1 MGPYSTQDLQDEF
14 LSVIRT
20 SQETV
25 VEAVKTWVDT
35 VKAVTPK
42 APSIQLPLAGKLPTP
57 EGVVTSAYDFAEKL
71 LSSQRQFAE
80 ELVKAT
86 APLLPGNSETE
97 EPGDGAEK
105 PRPATKRKP
114 STTAE

>member
-1 MGPYSTQDLQDEF
+1 MPGYSPQDVQDE
-14 LSVIRT
+14 LLKVIRT

-42 APSIQLPLAGKLPTP
+42 VSSAQLPLAEKLPKAQDI
-57 EGVVTSAYDFAEKL
+57 VTNAYDFAEKL
-71 LSSQRQFAE
+71 LSGQRQFAV

-86 APLLPGNSETE
+86 APLRPGSGPYDE
-97 EPGDGAEK
+97 GAD
-105 PRPATKRKP
+105 AA
-114 STTAE
+114 AE

>member
-1 MGPYSTQDLQDEF
+1 MPSYSPQDVQDE
-14 LSVIRT
+14 LLKVIRT

-42 APSIQLPLAGKLPTP
+42 ISSAQLPLAEKLPKP
-57 EGVVTSAYDFAEKL
+57 QDVVASAYDLAEKL
-71 LSSQRQFAE
+71 LSGQRQFAE

-86 APLLPGNSETE
+86 APLRAGSGTQPEQGAATE
-97 EPGDGAEK
+97 
-105 PRPATKRKP
+105 
-114 STTAE
+114 

>member
-1 MGPYSTQDLQDEF
+1 MASYPMQDLQEEF
-14 LSVIRT
+14 LNAIRK

-42 APSIQLPLAGKLPTP
+42 VPSVQVPLAGWLPKP
-57 EGVVTSAYDFAEKL
+57 EDVVASAYDFAEKL

-80 ELVKAT
+80 ELLKAT
-86 APLLPGNSETE
+86 TPLMAGNGSGTQKEQ
-97 EPGDGAEK
+97 
-105 PRPATKRKP
+105 
-114 STTAE
+114 